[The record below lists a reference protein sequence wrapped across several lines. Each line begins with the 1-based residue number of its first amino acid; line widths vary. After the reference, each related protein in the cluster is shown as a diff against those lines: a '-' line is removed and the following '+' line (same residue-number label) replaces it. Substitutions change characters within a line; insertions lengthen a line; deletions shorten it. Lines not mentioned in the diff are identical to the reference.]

1 MLSTFPPHPWSHSAI
16 LRWFLRLPLSS
27 LLSPSQADRI
37 LQYVRP
43 KYRRCYLPAISN
55 MTLLSKKK
63 KKIKKKKKKKGLMH
77 PGLDSYTNTI
87 VKSTTP
93 VSHGHPKRCV
103 VGFTST
109 GRQNHAVTTVT
120 VTTVRHHITSDNF
133 HAQDP
138 LGDLLVTI
146 YRRLIKT
153 LTQMPFFPF
162 SNSGGCLFM
171 TFGFRSMIK
180 IQIRYWGKVAVLI
193 YCIPGNSTSSLS
205 LWHSQLYFLLSAF
218 YVL

>member
-63 KKIKKKKKKKGLMH
+63 KKIKKKKKKKKKGLMH

-93 VSHGHPKRCV
+93 VSHGLPKRCV

-109 GRQNHAVTTVT
+109 GRRNHAVTTVT
-120 VTTVRHHITSDNF
+120 VTLQASHHFRQFSRPRPTWRSPRHNLQALDKNSNPDAFFSPFPIVGVGCSR
-133 HAQDP
+133 
-138 LGDLLVTI
+138 LLVSVND
-146 YRRLIKT
+146 KD
-153 LTQMPFFPF
+153 
-162 SNSGGCLFM
+162 
-171 TFGFRSMIK
+171 SML
-180 IQIRYWGKVAVLI
+180 R
-193 YCIPGNSTSSLS
+193 
-205 LWHSQLYFLLSAF
+205 
-218 YVL
+218 